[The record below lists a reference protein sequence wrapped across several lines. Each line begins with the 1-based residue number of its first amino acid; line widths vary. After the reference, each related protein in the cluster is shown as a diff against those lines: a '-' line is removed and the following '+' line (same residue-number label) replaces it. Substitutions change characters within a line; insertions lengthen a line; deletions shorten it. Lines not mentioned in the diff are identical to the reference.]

1 MAQEK
6 PYMTKLLG
14 KNEVVEDDSNDYNRK
29 NTFAADGRKTT
40 FSRAFTFD
48 GEALRTISQPF
59 SGLTRTLTEVGLKF
73 DPDAQFTKSVIQEYV
88 KHSEAGGHE
97 GDIPLP
103 PGFARKADFWRLLL
117 LVAIVA
123 SIMGIVS
130 AAFMNFGDEVSPLV
144 HILLLHICDLT
155 HNRYPSNGRA
165 VILQTT

>member
-1 MAQEK
+1 MVEK
-6 PYMTKLLG
+6 SYNTKLLE
-14 KNEVVEDDSNDYNRK
+14 KNESDETNGYDRQ

-48 GEALRTISQPF
+48 GEAIRNQITQPF

-88 KHSEAGGHE
+88 KHSESGSE
-97 GDIPLP
+97 GDLPLP

-123 SIMGIVS
+123 CIMGVLS
-130 AAFMNFGDEVSPLV
+130 AAFMNFGDEVSPNL
-144 HILLLHICDLT
+144 CK
-155 HNRYPSNGRA
+155 Y
-165 VILQTT
+165 